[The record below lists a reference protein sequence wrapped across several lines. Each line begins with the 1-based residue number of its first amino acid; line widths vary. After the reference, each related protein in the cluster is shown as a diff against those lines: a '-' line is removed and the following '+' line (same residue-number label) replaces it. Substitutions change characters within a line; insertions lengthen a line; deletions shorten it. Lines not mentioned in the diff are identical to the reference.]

1 MSQQNQSTLQSA
13 ITTQLADNITGDISA
28 ADVRDNLINMTDSLL
43 FNTGSAQ
50 SLTGSLTITE
60 GITGSLQGTATT
72 ASYVEIA
79 QTASYVVTAQTASY
93 VETAQT
99 ASYVDVFNIDG
110 TGPFAITGS
119 NSFIGDQIITGSI
132 TVSGSNIS
140 HVFPVISSSLNF
152 VDDAAAAAGGV
163 PLGGLYR
170 SGNFILIRID

>member
-1 MSQQNQSTLQSA
+1 MSQQNKSTLQSA
-13 ITTQLADNITGDISA
+13 INTDLADNTSGDISA

-43 FNTGSAQ
+43 FNNGSQ
-50 SLTGSLTITE
+50 GITGSLTITE
-60 GITGSLQGTATT
+60 GITGSLQGITT
-72 ASYVEIA
+72 
-79 QTASYVVTAQTASY
+79 TASY

-140 HVFPVISSSLNF
+140 HVFPVISSSLSF

>member
-1 MSQQNQSTLQSA
+1 MTQRTKAGLQ
-13 ITTQLADNITGDISA
+13 TNLNTDLADNSTGDISA

-60 GITGSLQGTATT
+60 GITGSLQGTAT
-72 ASYVEIA
+72 
-79 QTASYVVTAQTASY
+79 TASY

-140 HVFPVISSSLNF
+140 HVFPVISSSLSF

>member
-72 ASYVEIA
+72 ASYVETA
-79 QTASYVVTAQTASY
+79 QTAQTASY

-140 HVFPVISSSLNF
+140 HVFPVISSSLSF

>member
-72 ASYVEIA
+72 ASYVE
-79 QTASYVVTAQTASY
+79 
-93 VETAQT
+93 TAQT

-140 HVFPVISSSLNF
+140 HVFPVISSSLSF

>member
-1 MSQQNQSTLQSA
+1 MSNS
-13 ITTQLADNITGDISA
+13 IGWGKGADNNEIGWGQGAYNNTISW
-28 ADVRDNLINMTDSLL
+28 
-43 FNTGSAQ
+43 
-50 SLTGSLTITE
+50 
-60 GITGSLQGTATT
+60 GI
-72 ASYVEIA
+72 I
-79 QTASYVVTAQTASY
+79 
-93 VETAQT
+93 
-99 ASYVDVFNIDG
+99 DVFNIDG

-140 HVFPVISSSLNF
+140 HVFPVISSSLSF

>member
-60 GITGSLQGTATT
+60 GITGSLQGIAT
-72 ASYVEIA
+72 
-79 QTASYVVTAQTASY
+79 TASY

-140 HVFPVISSSLNF
+140 HVFPVISSSLSF

>member
-50 SLTGSLTITE
+50 SLTDSLTITE
-60 GITGSLQGTATT
+60 GITGSLQGTAT
-72 ASYVEIA
+72 
-79 QTASYVVTAQTASY
+79 TASY

-140 HVFPVISSSLNF
+140 HVFPVISSSLSF

>member
-1 MSQQNQSTLQSA
+1 MSQQNQSTLQLA

-72 ASYVEIA
+72 ASYVE
-79 QTASYVVTAQTASY
+79 
-93 VETAQT
+93 TAQT

-140 HVFPVISSSLNF
+140 HVFPVISSSLSF